1 MSATQGSATITP
13 RMRDRLAAPVVVV
26 YWIALV
32 VGLAVYTFARNDAD
46 DVAALWVGALGG
58 TALGQ
63 GFALRNLRA
72 WFAAAIV
79 GMVALV
85 LGPMLAVAG
94 VPWALWQALVPAALC
109 GYWSLGERS
118 APAAFWFPAM
128 TWMLTVV
135 DRLDGDDAAAT
146 MDARAFVLL
155 GGVAATFL
163 ALLWTAE
170 RRRLG
175 LMRTVGATAIV
186 PGRAAALRE
195 PAGRTLARAG
205 WWAAVTAST
214 LALTAWVA
222 PHLWQSET
230 LGGQQLTEFA
240 DGVGVGERD
249 GVPCCPL
256 VSGEAPRVRVRE
268 FLDVAHGVQRPP
280 ARVGVSCA
288 ACDIGF
294 GVIGGAGRGGLVATN
309 LAPLPTLPTHAPGD
323 VAPLPPMTEP
333 TVQHELPP
341 LPPDPPTVAH
351 VDPTPP
357 TPPSA
362 PTAPV
367 VDEQPVAP
375 AIDPPKPHATTA
387 PPQVAAVRAAPRRAP
402 SDASGLMQLLLT
414 LVVGAAAFVTM
425 MLTLRPLRRAI
436 ALRHLR
442 RPYWQETLEQR
453 VSNLWQLALVG
464 LRDAGYRARAGEQPE
479 ELARRVRVDGVGAC
493 ASVLER
499 ARHGLGVA
507 DADLATIADAAD
519 LAYRAARTRLS
530 IFARAAA
537 SIRWPLA

>member
-1 MSATQGSATITP
+1 MSATITP

-32 VGLAVYTFARNDAD
+32 VGIAVYTMARSDAD
-46 DVAALWVGALGG
+46 DVVALWAGALAG

-63 GFALRNLRA
+63 GLALRNVRA

-79 GMVALV
+79 GMAALV
-85 LGPMLAVAG
+85 FAPMLAVGGA
-94 VPWALWQALVPAALC
+94 PAALWQALVPAALC
-109 GYWSLGERS
+109 GYWSLGERT

-155 GGVAATFL
+155 GGVAVGFL

-175 LMRTVGATAIV
+175 LMRVVGSAAVV

-195 PAGRTLARAG
+195 PAGRMLARAG
-205 WWAAVTAST
+205 WWAAVAALT

-249 GVPCCPL
+249 GMPCCPL
-256 VSGEAPRVRVRE
+256 VSGDAPRVRVRE
-268 FLDVAHGVQRPP
+268 YLDVAHGVQRPP
-280 ARVGVSCA
+280 ARVGVNCA
-288 ACDIGF
+288 ACERGF
-294 GVIGGAGRGGLVATN
+294 GLLAGGGVGATTTTT
-309 LAPLPTLPTHAPGD
+309 LAPVPTVPTHAPGD

-333 TVQHELPP
+333 TVPHALPP
-341 LPPDPPTVAH
+341 TPPAPPAIAH
-351 VDPTPP
+351 VDPPAP

-362 PTAPV
+362 PTPPVADDPPV
-367 VDEQPVAP
+367 VA
-375 AIDPPKPHATTA
+375 AIDPPAPHPTTA
-387 PPQVAAVRAAPRRAP
+387 PPVMAPMRPAPRHAP
-402 SDASGLMQLLLT
+402 ADASGLVRLLLT
-414 LVVGAAAFVTM
+414 LLVGAAAFVTAT
-425 MLTLRPLRRAI
+425 LTLRPLRRAI

-442 RPYWQETLEQR
+442 RPYWPETFEQR

-464 LRDAGYRARAGEQPE
+464 LRDAGFCARAGEQPE
-479 ELARRVRVDGVGAC
+479 ELARRVRVDGVGDC

-507 DADLATIADAAD
+507 DGDLAAMADAAD

-530 IFARAAA
+530 LFARAAA

>member
-1 MSATQGSATITP
+1 
-13 RMRDRLAAPVVVV
+13 MRDRLAAPVVVV

-32 VGLAVYTFARNDAD
+32 AGLAIYTMSRSDAD
-46 DVAALWVGALGG
+46 DVAALWAGALAG

-63 GFALRNLRA
+63 GLALRNVRG

-79 GMVALV
+79 GLAALV
-85 LGPMLAVAG
+85 FAPMLAVGGA
-94 VPWALWQALVPAALC
+94 PAALWQALLPAALC
-109 GYWSLGERS
+109 GYWSLGERT

-135 DRLDGDDAAAT
+135 DRLDGDDAAGT

-155 GGVAATFL
+155 GGVAIGFL

-175 LMRTVGATAIV
+175 LMRAVGRAAVV

-205 WWAAVTAST
+205 WWAAVAALT

-240 DGVGVGERD
+240 DGVGVGER
-249 GVPCCPL
+249 GGLPCCPL
-256 VSGEAPRVRVRE
+256 VSGDAPRVRVRE

-280 ARVGVSCA
+280 ARVGVNCA
-288 ACDIGF
+288 ACERGF
-294 GVIGGAGRGGLVATN
+294 GLVAGGGVGAMTTSS
-309 LAPLPTLPTHAPGD
+309 LAPVPTMPTHAPGD
-323 VAPLPPMTEP
+323 VAPLPPVSEP
-333 TVQHELPP
+333 SVPHP
-341 LPPDPPTVAH
+341 LPPTPPAIAH
-351 VDPTPP
+351 VDPPRPPPP
-357 TPPSA
+357 TA
-362 PTAPV
+362 PTAPTP
-367 VDEQPVAP
+367 PVAHEP
-375 AIDPPKPHATTA
+375 PVVATIDPPAPHPTTA
-387 PPQVAAVRAAPRRAP
+387 PPVMAPMRAAPRRAP
-402 SDASGLMQLLLT
+402 ADASGLMRLLLT
-414 LVVGAAAFVTM
+414 LLVAAAAFVTAT
-425 MLTLRPLRRAI
+425 LTLRPLRRAI

-442 RPYWQETLEQR
+442 RPYWPETLEQR

-464 LRDAGYRARAGEQPE
+464 LRDAGFCARAGEQPE
-479 ELARRVRVDGVGAC
+479 ELARRVRVDGVGDC

-507 DADLATIADAAD
+507 DGDLAAMADAAD
-519 LAYRAARTRLS
+519 LAYRAARTRLPM
-530 IFARAAA
+530 FARAAA

>member
-1 MSATQGSATITP
+1 M
-13 RMRDRLAAPVVVV
+13 
-26 YWIALV
+26 
-32 VGLAVYTFARNDAD
+32 ARSDAD
-46 DVAALWVGALGG
+46 DLAALWAGALAG

-63 GFALRNLRA
+63 GLALRNVRG

-79 GMVALV
+79 GMAALV
-85 LGPMLAVAG
+85 FAPMLAVGGA
-94 VPWALWQALVPAALC
+94 PATLWQALLPAALC
-109 GYWSLGERS
+109 GYWSLGERT

-155 GGVAATFL
+155 GGVAVGFL

-175 LMRTVGATAIV
+175 LIRAVGSAAVV

-205 WWAAVTAST
+205 WWAAVVALT

-240 DGVGVGERD
+240 DGVGVGERR
-249 GVPCCPL
+249 GMPCCPL
-256 VSGEAPRVRVRE
+256 VSGDAPRVRVRE

-280 ARVGVSCA
+280 ARVGVNCA
-288 ACDIGF
+288 TCERESDMIA
-294 GVIGGAGRGGLVATN
+294 GAGLGWTPTPNLVTV
-309 LAPLPTLPTHAPGD
+309 PMLPAHAPGD
-323 VAPLPPMTEP
+323 VASLAPVTQPSVPHP
-333 TVQHELPP
+333 R
-341 LPPDPPTVAH
+341 PPTPPAIAH
-351 VDPTPP
+351 VDPPPPP
-357 TPPSA
+357 TPTA
-362 PTAPV
+362 PTPPV
-367 VDEQPVAP
+367 VDEQPAAA
-375 AIDPPKPHATTA
+375 AIDPPTPHPTMA
-387 PPQVAAVRAAPRRAP
+387 PPVMAPMRPAPRRAP
-402 SDASGLMQLLLT
+402 ADASGLVRLLLT
-414 LVVGAAAFVTM
+414 LLVVAAAFVTAT
-425 MLTLRPLRRAI
+425 LTLRPLRRAI

-442 RPYWQETLEQR
+442 RPYWPEPLEQR

-464 LRDAGYRARAGEQPE
+464 LRDAGFCARAGEQPE
-479 ELARRVRVDGVGAC
+479 ELARRVRVDGVGDC

-507 DADLATIADAAD
+507 DGDLAAMADAAD

-530 IFARAAA
+530 FFARAAA
-537 SIRWPLA
+537 SVRWPLA